1 MSPITIT
8 PKLQSARRELVPFG
22 NKPRYVPKVRACY
35 PLKYR
40 SSSFFHFA
48 IWRACAAHRRASNSR
63 RCSSISSSLA
73 PGWSARMD
81 CQNQRRAVLE
91 SSAHWRSPSW
101 AVRGKRMLF
110 ISAFTRS
117 AAKRSDEV
125 FRGHINYPRMFS
137 FWHLIPLYS
146 LSSKG
151 ASPIRPFQRE

>member
-1 MSPITIT
+1 MSPTRTT
-8 PKLQSARRELVPFG
+8 PRLQSVRRELVPFG

-81 CQNQRRAVLE
+81 CQNQRRAVSE

-117 AAKRSDEV
+117 SRRSQRGTFAATSPTLGCFPFGIV
-125 FRGHINYPRMFS
+125 YPRVFV
-137 FWHLIPLYS
+137 F
-146 LSSKG
+146 
-151 ASPIRPFQRE
+151 FQERLAD